1 MVEHIRE
8 ATVAPVSD
16 FYEKMGNLPMGN
28 LHEESREAVGIRGN
42 YEKQVKVRGR
52 HRPLTNHTGQQSR
65 PGCNGFFGF
74 QSWGHVG
81 SPYNMH
87 NETEK
92 ILKETKSKYAIY
104 LYPSQMEEIKNLMD
118 QANAKSQ
125 SEFVSDAI
133 RFYIGYLQQG
143 KNVDYLAPIIVQTIQ
158 EEIRSTEKNIS
169 QILFKLAVEAA
180 MLAELQAT
188 QIRVN
193 DEQMEPLRRMCSRIV
208 AENNGIIT
216 LEKAIKH
223 QQG

>member
-1 MVEHIRE
+1 
-8 ATVAPVSD
+8 
-16 FYEKMGNLPMGN
+16 MGN
-28 LHEESREAVGIRGN
+28 LHEESEQAVRIQGN
-42 YEKQVKVRGR
+42 YEKQVKVRG
-52 HRPLTNHTGQQSR
+52 HLRPLTSHTGRQSR
-65 PGCNGFFGF
+65 PGCNAFSDFG
-74 QSWGHVG
+74 QRGHVG

-87 NETEK
+87 NETEE

-143 KNVDYLAPIIVQTIQ
+143 KNVDYLAPIIAQTIQ
-158 EEIRSTEKNIS
+158 EEIRNTEKNIS
-169 QILFKLAVEAA
+169 QILFKLAVESA

-188 QIRVN
+188 QIRVT
-193 DEQMEPLRRMCSRIV
+193 DEQMEQLRRMCSQIV
-208 AENNGIIT
+208 AENNGIISF
-216 LEKAIKH
+216 EKALKH

>member
-1 MVEHIRE
+1 M
-8 ATVAPVSD
+8 
-16 FYEKMGNLPMGN
+16 
-28 LHEESREAVGIRGN
+28 
-42 YEKQVKVRGR
+42 
-52 HRPLTNHTGQQSR
+52 
-65 PGCNGFFGF
+65 
-74 QSWGHVG
+74 
-81 SPYNMH
+81 
-87 NETEK
+87 
-92 ILKETKSKYAIY
+92 KETKTKYAIY
-104 LYPSQMEEIKNLMD
+104 LYPSQMEEIKNLME

-143 KNVDYLAPIIVQTIQ
+143 KNVDYLAPIIAQTIQ

-180 MLAELQAT
+180 MLSELQAA
-188 QIRVN
+188 QIRVPQ
-193 DEQMEPLRRMCSRIV
+193 DQMEQLRRMCSRIV

>member
-1 MVEHIRE
+1 
-8 ATVAPVSD
+8 
-16 FYEKMGNLPMGN
+16 
-28 LHEESREAVGIRGN
+28 
-42 YEKQVKVRGR
+42 
-52 HRPLTNHTGQQSR
+52 
-65 PGCNGFFGF
+65 
-74 QSWGHVG
+74 
-81 SPYNMH
+81 
-87 NETEK
+87 
-92 ILKETKSKYAIY
+92 LKETKTKYAIY

-143 KNVDYLAPIIVQTIQ
+143 KNVDYLAPIIAQTIQ

-180 MLAELQAT
+180 MLSELQAT
-188 QIRVN
+188 QIRVPQ
-193 DEQMEPLRRMCSRIV
+193 DQMEQLRRMCSRIV

-223 QQG
+223 QQR

>member
-1 MVEHIRE
+1 M
-8 ATVAPVSD
+8 
-16 FYEKMGNLPMGN
+16 
-28 LHEESREAVGIRGN
+28 
-42 YEKQVKVRGR
+42 
-52 HRPLTNHTGQQSR
+52 
-65 PGCNGFFGF
+65 
-74 QSWGHVG
+74 
-81 SPYNMH
+81 
-87 NETEK
+87 
-92 ILKETKSKYAIY
+92 KETKTKYAIY
-104 LYPSQMEEIKNLMD
+104 LYPSQMEEIKQLMD

-143 KNVDYLAPIIVQTIQ
+143 KNVDYLAPIIAQTIQ

-169 QILFKLAVEAA
+169 QILFKLAVESA

-193 DEQMEPLRRMCSRIV
+193 DEQMEQLRRMCSRIV